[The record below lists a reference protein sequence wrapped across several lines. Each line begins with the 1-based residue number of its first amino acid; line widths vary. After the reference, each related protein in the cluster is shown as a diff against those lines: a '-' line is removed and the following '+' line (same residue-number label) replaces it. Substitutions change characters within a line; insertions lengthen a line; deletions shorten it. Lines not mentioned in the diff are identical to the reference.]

1 MKTSK
6 SININYNFATGSWKA
21 RDNGETI
28 AQGQGIDSAAS
39 FEKKIKET
47 ASKPVKFNWKW

>member
-21 RDNGETI
+21 RDNGEII
-28 AQGQGIDSAAS
+28 AQGQGIDSAAR